1 MKKVSILDIAE
12 DLLDD
17 DQPKQRSR
25 SKVAKVRY
33 VTNHQ
38 NQPEKGSALDALV
51 SETASALGIA
61 MEELANWT
69 QEAVIPEGVLKS
81 ILTTAKRYQL
91 NPLLGQIDWEGNL
104 DGSYE
109 VYIPINGWIAM
120 IHRESSFKGL
130 AFDQSPQTEHGIPIW
145 MECSIYRSD
154 LTHPVTVR
162 EYYAELKTDHP
173 AWQQMPR
180 RMLRHKTLQ
189 QCARLAFGFS
199 LPELKISLKIP
210 ITQKL
215 LAAHPSQSLAFPRFG
230 RQLILSTMSRG
241 SVYEANQIHR

>member
-1 MKKVSILDIAE
+1 MNKGSMLDMAE
-12 DLLDD
+12 DLLDK
-17 DQPKQRSR
+17 DQPKQLSKSQAPQSR
-25 SKVAKVRY
+25 HI
-33 VTNHQ
+33 TNQ
-38 NQPEKGSALDALV
+38 RNQPESGSNLDALL

-61 MEELANWT
+61 MEDLANWT

-130 AFDQSPQTEHGIPIW
+130 AFDQSPETEHGIPIW
-145 MECSIYRSD
+145 MECTIYRSD

-162 EYYAELKTDHP
+162 VYYAELKTDYP

-215 LAAHPSQSLAFPRFG
+215 LAAHPSQSQPDHKTL
-230 RQLILSTMSRG
+230 LKKKLTMNEFR
-241 SVYEANQIHR
+241 A